1 MVVKTEP
8 IPYMKSGYNYGART
22 AREEALLK
30 GLDASS
36 RQAAMNKAHSGGAR
50 ITVPQIHTGASG
62 DAVINAHMA
71 SLNRALTQH
80 AANSEFDKLAVT
92 NSVVKKGG
100 RKSKKGGRKS
110 KITRKSKKNKTR
122 KMKKTIRK

>member
-8 IPYMKSGYNYGART
+8 IPYMKSAYNYGART

-30 GLDASS
+30 GLDSSS

-100 RKSKKGGRKS
+100 RKSK
-110 KITRKSKKNKTR
+110 ITRKSKKNKTR

>member
-8 IPYMKSGYNYGART
+8 IPYMKSAYNYGART

-36 RQAAMNKAHSGGAR
+36 RQTEMNKAHSGGAK

-100 RKSKKGGRKS
+100 RKSKKS
-110 KITRKSKKNKTR
+110 KKTRKSKKNMTR

>member
-30 GLDASS
+30 GLDSSS

-100 RKSKKGGRKS
+100 RKSK
-110 KITRKSKKNKTR
+110 ITRKSKKNKTR

>member
-36 RQAAMNKAHSGGAR
+36 RQTEMNKAHSGGAR

-71 SLNRALTQH
+71 SLNRALAQH

-100 RKSKKGGRKS
+100 RKSKKT

>member
-36 RQAAMNKAHSGGAR
+36 RQAEMNKAHSGGAR
-50 ITVPQIHTGASG
+50 FTVPQIHTGASG

-71 SLNRALTQH
+71 SLNRSLTQH

-100 RKSKKGGRKS
+100 RKSKKTRKS
-110 KITRKSKKNKTR
+110 KITRKSKKNKSR

>member
-22 AREEALLK
+22 AREEALFK

-36 RQAAMNKAHSGGAR
+36 RQAAMNKAHSGGAKL
-50 ITVPQIHTGASG
+50 TVPQIHTGASG

-100 RKSKKGGRKS
+100 RKSKKTRKS
-110 KITRKSKKNKTR
+110 KIMRKSKKNKTR

>member
-8 IPYMKSGYNYGART
+8 IPYMKSAYNYGART

-36 RQAAMNKAHSGGAR
+36 RQTEMNKAHSGGAK

-100 RKSKKGGRKS
+100 RKLKKSKK
-110 KITRKSKKNKTR
+110 TRKSKKNMTR

>member
-8 IPYMKSGYNYGART
+8 IPYMKSAYHYGART
-22 AREEALLK
+22 AREEALFK

-50 ITVPQIHTGASG
+50 LTVPQIHTGASG

-100 RKSKKGGRKS
+100 RKSKKTRKS
-110 KITRKSKKNKTR
+110 KIMRKSKKNKTR

>member
-8 IPYMKSGYNYGART
+8 IPFMKSAYHYGART

-92 NSVVKKGG
+92 NSVAKKGG
-100 RKSKKGGRKS
+100 RKSKKTRTRTRTRKS
-110 KITRKSKKNKTR
+110 KITRSKKTR
-122 KMKKTIRK
+122 RAKKH

>member
-30 GLDASS
+30 GLDSSS

-80 AANSEFDKLAVT
+80 AANSEFDKLALS

-100 RKSKKGGRKS
+100 RKSKKTKKS
-110 KITRKSKKNKTR
+110 KKTRTSKKNKTR

>member
-8 IPYMKSGYNYGART
+8 IPYMKSAYNYGART

-36 RQAAMNKAHSGGAR
+36 RQTEMNKAHSGGAR

-92 NSVVKKGG
+92 NSLVKKGG
-100 RKSKKGGRKS
+100 RKSKTTRKT

>member
-30 GLDASS
+30 GSDASS
-36 RQAAMNKAHSGGAR
+36 RQTEMNKAHSGGSKM
-50 ITVPQIHTGASG
+50 TVPQIHTGASG

-80 AANSEFDKLAVT
+80 AANSEFDKLALS

-100 RKSKKGGRKS
+100 RKSKKTKKS
-110 KITRKSKKNKTR
+110 KKTRTSKKNKTR